1 MILIYGIYF
10 RITLYVVNYFLFEEK
25 RERKKRGYEDTLVH
39 SGIEKGIFEL
49 RREKKTKI
57 SKNLLESES
66 FVR

>member
-1 MILIYGIYF
+1 MSLIISCSRRNAKG
-10 RITLYVVNYFLFEEK
+10 RNA
-25 RERKKRGYEDTLVH
+25 DTLVH

-66 FVR
+66 FDNEGRVS